1 MEDRSWGWGAVV
13 NVASVS
19 CDFLSYRRDIALL
32 PCSSSLSEG
41 GGINFVCRGLLSDR
55 GVWPLSS
62 PGILNLIEEIQ
73 SLSSGRPLVSLV
85 LSLEKPHLT
94 ASAFAPCLP
103 GLIHGGPWY
112 TGNSHRESWAE
123 YWARLLWGREE
134 GGALEGLP

>member
-1 MEDRSWGWGAVV
+1 M

-19 CDFLSYRRDIALL
+19 WDFLSYRRDIALL

-41 GGINFVCRGLLSDR
+41 GGINFVCRGLLSDG
-55 GVWPLSS
+55 GVVAIFF
-62 PGILNLIEEIQ
+62 PGNSYLVEEIQ

-85 LSLEKPHLT
+85 LSLKKPHLT

-112 TGNSHRESWAE
+112 TGNSHRECWAE
-123 YWARLLWGREE
+123 YWARLLWGWEE
-134 GGALEGLP
+134 GGALEGLL